1 MADISL
7 TTPSKSRANAAPAGA
22 PRPAPEPY
30 WDLIELLFFAYRDFV
45 SDPDQLLDKLASDA
59 PITASCISSIA
70 IPA

>member
-7 TTPSKSRANAAPAGA
+7 TTPRED
-22 PRPAPEPY
+22 RPAAAAAEARDAREPY

-45 SDPDQLLDKLASDA
+45 GDPDRCWTSSASA
-59 PITASCISSIA
+59 ARIIACCISSIA